1 MKQYKMI
8 EFKFKQVKNDKY
20 HFIINA
26 ENEEI
31 AREQYKENYGKYP
44 DN

>member
-1 MKQYKMI
+1 MKPYKMS
-8 EFKFKQVKNDKY
+8 EFKYKQVKNDKY
-20 HFIINA
+20 HFIVLA

-31 AREQYKENYGKYP
+31 ARECYKENYGKYP